1 MGILQPSLDIV
12 LKDVSLIKAA
22 AVFMG
27 TNIAIHDIAIPVW
40 IGKRQYNAIRPQNG
54 KNDVSNRV
62 FKLNQS

>member
-27 TNIAIHDIAIPVW
+27 TNIAIHDIAIPIW
-40 IGKRQYNAIRPQNG
+40 IGKRYFNAIRPQNG
-54 KNDVSNRV
+54 KKN
-62 FKLNQS
+62 